1 MFPKEMHCLWGYLYA
16 HLINSLLE
24 AVTQYVSKSSWTT
37 NFNKEEK
44 LLMAALGKEFPEAK
58 KI

>member
-1 MFPKEMHCLWGYLYA
+1 MFPKEMDCLWGYLYA
-16 HLINSLLE
+16 HFI
-24 AVTQYVSKSSWTT
+24 

-58 KI
+58 KIWDTTIINVAKI